1 MEYWQRQKEQTKINI
16 FIFLKFFNYGNPC
29 FSYYL
34 GKFMLQSTCRAI
46 PRWWKPLLIHD
57 NLLLCKGVEKGGSHD
72 KTRNT
77 CNSKKCPSRHRTF
90 NTYYY
95 KFIVGIVQE
104 VERPLPTLLL

>member
-1 MEYWQRQKEQTKINI
+1 MRIAVLDIN
-16 FIFLKFFNYGNPC
+16 
-29 FSYYL
+29 S
-34 GKFMLQSTCRAI
+34 GKFVIQSVCRAS

-57 NLLLCKGVEKGGSHD
+57 KLSLCKGVEKGGSHD

>member
-1 MEYWQRQKEQTKINI
+1 MEIPVIAIN
-16 FIFLKFFNYGNPC
+16 
-29 FSYYL
+29 L
-34 GKFMLQSTCRAI
+34 GKFVVQSTCRAI

-72 KTRNT
+72 ETRSA
-77 CNSKKCPSRHRTF
+77 CNSKKCPSSDRTF

-95 KFIVGIVQE
+95 KSHVGIVQE

>member
-1 MEYWQRQKEQTKINI
+1 MEINI
-16 FIFLKFFNYGNPC
+16 FIFPKFFNYGNPC

-34 GKFMLQSTCRAI
+34 GKFMLQSACRAI

-57 NLLLCKGVEKGGSHD
+57 KLPLCKGVEKGGSHD

-77 CNSKKCPSRHRTF
+77 CNSKKCPSSDRTF

-95 KFIVGIVQE
+95 KSTVGIVQE